1 MSARTH
7 IYAVVLGI
15 SLISAQACGQEQ
27 ANPVQK
33 LIQQY
38 EAMPDKERVA
48 FLQAIAL
55 IGIQKPP
62 SAQPVVSAQEVSASP
77 QVHTTGSELA
87 SLPNNPAQAAVQGP
101 PTVANAPTTPNPPAV
116 PLAKISLP
124 TVLEESSPTVDV
136 ASQSAQGAPAAA
148 QLQAKTFAPALV
160 PAPGLTQTSALPI
173 STEDAKSPDKPVT
186 TVQITL
192 PEPAEPN
199 PDDDIQAVAPPA
211 PSKLLDMPTQ
221 PTPSPSLATSADKSV
236 NTEAIAAVTP
246 TPSSVAAQTP
256 EPIIAQHTKTIENLK
271 TVRVITSQQME
282 YGYPGSTNPTNS
294 VFGLLLPE
302 YQQKLNNSGVK
313 IEIDD
318 LRKETIKFYVTSLEG
333 KITDCGYQV
342 TTNTDA
348 SPAVG
353 TALQLDTGIQRIVIN
368 KTLFETAM
376 IGEANATLS
385 ANSQDLSI
393 IQSRATKALKQFDN
407 ASLRTGE
414 LKTNLGLVIEELST
428 QVANKLCKAKPN

>member
-1 MSARTH
+1 MSAHTH
-7 IYAVVLGI
+7 IYAAILGI
-15 SLISAQACGQEQ
+15 SLISPQAWGQEQ
-27 ANPVQK
+27 ANPVQN

-62 SAQPVVSAQEVSASP
+62 TAQPVVSTQEVSVSP
-77 QVHTTGSELA
+77 QVKTPGSEVA
-87 SLPNNPAQAAVQGP
+87 SPASNAASAAVQAP
-101 PTVANAPTTPNPPAV
+101 PTVANAPTTPNSPAV

-148 QLQAKTFAPALV
+148 QLQANTFAPAIA
-160 PAPGLTQTSALPI
+160 PAPGLTPTSALPI
-173 STEDAKSPDKPVT
+173 STEDAKLTDKSET

-192 PEPAEPN
+192 PEPTEPK
-199 PDDDIQAVAPPA
+199 PDDDIQAGAPPA
-211 PSKLLDMPTQ
+211 PSELLDMPTQ
-221 PTPSPSLATSADKSV
+221 PALSPNLAASADRSV
-236 NTEAIAAVTP
+236 NTVAIAAGTP
-246 TPSSVAAQTP
+246 PAGSAAAQTP
-256 EPIIAQHTKTIENLK
+256 EPIIAQQTKTIENLK

-282 YGYPGSTNPTNS
+282 YGYPGSTNPANS

-318 LRKETIKFYVTSLEG
+318 LRNETINFYVTSLEG

-342 TTNTDA
+342 TTNTDT

-353 TALQLDTGIQRIVIN
+353 TTLQLDTGIQRIVIN

-376 IGEANATLS
+376 IGEANATLYS
-385 ANSQDLSI
+385 NSQDLSI

-414 LKTNLGLVIEELST
+414 LKTTLGLVIEELST